1 MPQLRS
7 AHQMASQID
16 TSMTFVR
23 RTNIERYKWL
33 LTTDLSEGDRTLIQR
48 RLAEEEALL
57 FKLAGK

>member
-1 MPQLRS
+1 
-7 AHQMASQID
+7 MASQID

-33 LTTDLSEGDRTLIQR
+33 LTMDLSEGDRMLIQR

-57 FKLAGK
+57 LKLAGK

>member
-1 MPQLRS
+1 MPQQRS

-16 TSMTFVR
+16 TSMMFVH

-33 LTTDLSEGDRTLIQR
+33 LTTDLSEGDRTLIKR

-57 FKLAGK
+57 LKLAGK